1 MLANNSLLLRDRSFY
16 EKYSFLFVPAVI
28 ETMTQAETS
37 LELDSFGTIDSL

>member
-28 ETMTQAETS
+28 ETMKIRFDPPASHIFVGGFQ
-37 LELDSFGTIDSL
+37 